1 MRSFRILALAG
12 AAALGA
18 ACSDG
23 VTETPVGGPGFE
35 ATLAPAT
42 PLRTPVLTARA
53 WSRASADGPIVDSIT
68 GAIAFAK
75 PLDGRARY
83 RFYAVNGVDSTAL
96 PVSHFQVL
104 ERTDSTLDATGGIL
118 AQVRTTNNGIR
129 DYWAG
134 AAYNT
139 VLRFRVTLS
148 PTDSA
153 QQRTSFL
160 VLTIQAD
167 STAPAYGATTPRP
180 LWVRFRDQRG
190 TASRGDDTVF
200 TADTLRGSYG
210 TFRSPARQELFV
222 ARGGG
227 RATFWDLFGSD
238 QRRPVLSF
246 EATEVPRPPLG
257 YYYQAYL
264 ADTRTG
270 VFVPFGQARD
280 AANAPLFN
288 ADTSSRDSVV
298 AVVRASFVPD
308 TLARPIRDYTTVSLQ
323 LEPKSA
329 TLGVGQAVATPGVTT
344 VVRAAIPAGV
354 TAQRPAPG
362 TVRVIVTRG
371 LQSGPGEPNVGA
383 VVLGPGN
390 DFNAFLASRNTDAS
404 GIASFTDIPAGR
416 VRVVIIAPPGRTVV
430 GQSEQ
435 FATVPSGSDVT
446 VRFVVN

>member
-1 MRSFRILALAG
+1 MRLLRSFVLAG
-12 AAALGA
+12 AAALVA

-23 VTETPVGGPGFE
+23 VTETPVGGPAFE

-42 PLRTPVLTARA
+42 PLRTPTLTARA
-53 WSRASADGPIVDSIT
+53 WSRASSDGPIVDSLT
-68 GAIAFAK
+68 GVLALAK

-96 PVSHFQVL
+96 PVSHLQIV
-104 ERTDSTLDATGGIL
+104 ERTDSTLDASGGITTS
-118 AQVRTTNNGIR
+118 VRTTNNGIR

-134 AAYNT
+134 AAYGT

-160 VLTIQAD
+160 VVTIQAD
-167 STAPAYGATTPRP
+167 STSPAYTAATPRP

-190 TASRGDDTVF
+190 TVGRGDDTVF
-200 TADTLRGSYG
+200 TADTLRGSFG
-210 TFRSPARQELFV
+210 TFRSPARQEVFA

-227 RATFWDLFGSD
+227 RATFWDLFSTD

-246 EATEVPRPPLG
+246 EATNVPRPPRG
-257 YYYQAYL
+257 YYYQPYL
-264 ADTRTG
+264 ADSRTG
-270 VFVPFGQARD
+270 VFIPFGQARD
-280 AANAPLFN
+280 AAGELLFN
-288 ADTSSRDSVV
+288 ADTSSRDSVI

-308 TLARPIRDYTTVSLQ
+308 TLARPLREYTTVALQ
-323 LEPKSA
+323 LEPRSA
-329 TLGVGQAVATPGVTT
+329 ALGVGQPVSVPGITSVLRATIPSGVTS
-344 VVRAAIPAGV
+344 
-354 TAQRPAPG
+354 QRPAAG

-383 VVLGPGN
+383 VVLGQGN
-390 DFNAFLASRNTDAS
+390 DFNTFLASRNTDAS

-430 GQSEQ
+430 GSSEQ
-435 FATVPSGSDVT
+435 FANVPAGSDVT